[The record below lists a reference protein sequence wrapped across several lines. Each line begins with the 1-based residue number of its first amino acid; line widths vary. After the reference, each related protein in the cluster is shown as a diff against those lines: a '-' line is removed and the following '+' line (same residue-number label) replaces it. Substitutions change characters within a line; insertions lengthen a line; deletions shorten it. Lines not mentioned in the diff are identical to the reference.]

1 MTDLFSKITAKS
13 RYYFG
18 KKLYRRYCQG
28 PKYIFEYSLYL
39 SHFQLMFHSPPPLKT
54 SERRTLS
61 DIFRGY
67 RRGELVENGQNNF
80 TKIYQ
85 KVFHID

>member
-1 MTDLFSKITAKS
+1 
-13 RYYFG
+13 
-18 KKLYRRYCQG
+18 
-28 PKYIFEYSLYL
+28 
-39 SHFQLMFHSPPPLKT
+39 MFHSPPPPLKT

-85 KVFHID
+85 KVFHIDWKDMSEVNEKQPPEIFYEKVVLKIFRNIHIKALVLESFI